1 MCDDFEMV
9 MNMFFEKEGDEIGF
23 VLIVIKCWI
32 VSFII
37 LVLYKVVCFVEI
49 LVMLEI
55 GVECDLWFW
64 IFVGLIM

>member
-1 MCDDFEMV
+1 MCDDLEMV

-23 VLIVIKCWI
+23 VLIVIKCLI

-37 LVLYKVVCFVEI
+37 LVLFKVIYFVEI
-49 LVMLEI
+49 LMMLEI

-64 IFVGLIM
+64 IFEGLIM